1 MEEILNKKGIKE
13 SSSKLY
19 LSNLKRL
26 NNGVL
31 PKTLTFLKNT
41 KKILDFIKDK
51 QPNTQRTYLISICT
65 VLSDN
70 ETYKKQYNEYYTLLK
85 DSNNLLKNNTTKS
98 EKQEEN
104 WISEEDINKIYN
116 EYKENAESI
125 ISSKRKKLNEKDYN
139 VILSYLILSLYLL
152 IPPRRSLD
160 YIKMLIGVDSDKD
173 YNYLDVNTSKF
184 YFNNY
189 KTSGKYA
196 CQVVDIPNNLMD
208 VIKLYLL
215 KRSGTK
221 KDLFFLV
228 KYNGEPFKDSS
239 VMTRLL
245 NKIFKKKVSVSM
257 LRNIYLTEK
266 YSKQNKEKEEDAKA
280 MGTSTNMIDTQY
292 TKQEI

>member
-1 MEEILNKKGIKE
+1 MEEILKKKGIKE

-26 NNGVL
+26 NNGIL
-31 PKTLTFLKNT
+31 PKTLIFLKNT
-41 KKILDFIKDK
+41 KKILEFIKDK

-70 ETYKKQYNEYYTLLK
+70 ETYKKQYDEYYKLLK
-85 DSNNLLKNNTTKS
+85 ESNNLLKNNTTKS

-104 WISEEDINKIYN
+104 WISEEEIEKIYK
-116 EYKENAESI
+116 EYEENVNSI
-125 ISSKRKKLNEKDYN
+125 ISSKKRKLNEKEYN
-139 VILSYLILSLYLL
+139 MLLSYLILSLYLL

-173 YNYLDVNTSKF
+173 YNYLDVNSSKF

-189 KTSGKYA
+189 KTSGKYQ
-196 CQVVDIPNNLMD
+196 CQVVDIPDNLMA
-208 VIKLYLL
+208 VIKLYLM
-215 KRSGTK
+215 KRAGTK

-228 KYNGEPFKDSS
+228 KYNGEPFKESS

-245 NKIFKKKVSVSM
+245 NKIFKKKISVSM

-266 YSKQNKEKEEDAKA
+266 YSKQNKEKEDDAKA
-280 MGTSTNMIDTQY
+280 MGTSTHMIDTQY
-292 TKQEI
+292 TKQE